1 MSPLILVLLD
11 DLLHRSGFGI
21 NLPSGSD
28 PGLYGNLHRFFFSFL
43 DRPPSRHPIIAKQ
56 KTPARRLAFLL
67 GLMRPVLARHHFSLI
82 SL

>member
-43 DRPPSRHPIIAKQ
+43 DRALHPIIAKQ
-56 KTPARRLAFLL
+56 KRQHDGWRFCLA
-67 GLMRPVLARHHFSLI
+67 
-82 SL
+82 